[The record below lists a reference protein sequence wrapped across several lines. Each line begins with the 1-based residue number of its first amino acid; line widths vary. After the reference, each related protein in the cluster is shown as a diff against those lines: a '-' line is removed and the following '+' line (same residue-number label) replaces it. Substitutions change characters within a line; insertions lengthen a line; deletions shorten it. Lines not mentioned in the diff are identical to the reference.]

1 MRRESMSNKTRTVSL
16 RIDEDT
22 YRKILQEGSIT
33 DFITQAID
41 YRLKWLDIQRKEEE
55 RRRQEEAR
63 LDEKI
68 MRTIETAMEQ
78 WKKENGVD

>member
-1 MRRESMSNKTRTVSL
+1 MGNKTRTVSL

-22 YRKILQEGSIT
+22 YRKITQEGSIT

-63 LDEKI
+63 LDAKI
-68 MRTIETAMEQ
+68 MRTIETAMER